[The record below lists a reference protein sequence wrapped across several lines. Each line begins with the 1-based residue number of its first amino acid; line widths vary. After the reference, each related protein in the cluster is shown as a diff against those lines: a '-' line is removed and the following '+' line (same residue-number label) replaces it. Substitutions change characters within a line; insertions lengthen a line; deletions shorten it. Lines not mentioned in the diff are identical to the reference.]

1 MKRTSTKL
9 GGSQLKRIFVH
20 PSGNVKHLEMKLE
33 AIKLECEHL
42 IVYATRVIDKA
53 LLQGII
59 VPKLFHRWVEEAEE
73 IEHQANGML
82 KSDLKSVSSSV
93 KGELLSS
100 MFNKIVDHL
109 KKSPFQ
115 LDLINVGPVNITV
128 KYRFMGKT
136 KIDDHVTKFE
146 SKATSGVE
154 SGISPAKLKYAEESM
169 KAAQLPENLHGK
181 EADALSTPSISE
193 LFPIIKDEMKSKSEI
208 EEIEEMPLRENEER
222 TVDAVGW
229 TKSKSTLSVQDKA
242 EPVFGVSLFPGLS
255 TLQAKTTDVTGPEE
269 LASSL
274 SVVEHEAEHK
284 TEAQFGNKLKK
295 PTESPRFQPK
305 EGSFFPKK
313 RKQLMPGQIAT
324 FLPTFQK
331 TPECEIIRVPQ
342 EESALAAEWTSP
354 LSIKTEVEPKTMP
367 PPTAENLAL
376 EESEIA
382 AIASETERTLSVS
395 RAESLVTISSETE
408 GLPILEI
415 ETETE
420 ITASETEREPRVK
433 PELNVEP
440 PMSIIASMKG
450 RCDQFFNLQL
460 LIVHGGHST
469 KMHNV
474 IKDPGFGNL
483 LFGEDDYMVFV
494 RTNEKI
500 EKPPK
505 LELDQGKYSVGEDL
519 LSGLFGRPNI
529 SDFILLSS
537 GLTEP
542 PSEREWQLPS
552 VIALM
557 KNEFSSLPKKLS
569 CENLEF
575 LFLQNNRYLRTIADS
590 FFDDMPSLQ
599 VLDLSKTGV
608 RSLPPSLFKLTGLHA
623 LFLRDCSNLD
633 ELPPEVGNLEC
644 IEVLDLSGT
653 EVYNLPD
660 EIAKLKH
667 LRSLPVSFYGAYDDS
682 EYLKLPPVLISSGII
697 SKLLSLQALSIV
709 VDPVDWR
716 WKNNAKAITQDV
728 SALSELTYLQFYFPE
743 VELLELFIQ
752 KSLSWKAGQLGK
764 FNFVIGKDIKRIV
777 SRVPDDVE
785 SDYGKHDQCL
795 RFVNGNG
802 LLRKV
807 AGVLERVAAFYLDHH
822 CVIERLSD
830 FGITNFKELKFCVVR
845 ECPNI
850 VEIID
855 GKERADS
862 VLPCLQRLSM
872 HYLCRLENIWKGPVP
887 HGSLDRLKFLSVHT
901 CPKLEFILN
910 WPMLH
915 CLSNMEELIVE
926 DCSSVKVII
935 EMEGQ
940 TISNGAILP
949 HLKRVKLH
957 YLPQLVSLWNG
968 PVPHG
973 SLDNLKSLS
982 VHTCPKLEFILT
994 WSTLHCL
1001 SNMEELIVGDC
1012 SSVKVI
1018 IEMEGQTIN
1027 NAAILPRLKRV
1038 ELHYL
1043 PQLVSL
1049 WNGPNRVWTL
1059 EPPSIYGCLQSAE
1072 GRSIPLGY
1080 YWVLRLQQTEFVF
1093 MDAVLWGFIPD
1104 YVDGC
1109 YLRILTPG
1117 MEGMCESMIDE
1128 GLRVVGCFI
1137 HQITRRID

>member
-20 PSGNVKHLEMKLE
+20 QSGHVKHLEMKLE

-128 KYRFMGKT
+128 KYRFVGKT

-169 KAAQLPENLHGK
+169 KAAQLPENLHVK

-208 EEIEEMPLRENEER
+208 EEIEEMPLQENKER
-222 TVDAVGW
+222 TVDAAGW
-229 TKSKSTLSVQDKA
+229 TKSKSTLSVQDKP

-255 TLQAKTTDVTGPEE
+255 TLQEKTTDVSGPEE

-274 SVVEHEAEHK
+274 SVGEHEAGHK
-284 TEAQFGNKLKK
+284 T
-295 PTESPRFQPK
+295 
-305 EGSFFPKK
+305 
-313 RKQLMPGQIAT
+313 
-324 FLPTFQK
+324 
-331 TPECEIIRVPQ
+331 ECEIIRVPE

-382 AIASETERTLSVS
+382 SIASETERTLSVS

-420 ITASETEREPRVK
+420 ITASETEREPRAK
-433 PELNVEP
+433 PELSVEP

-474 IKDPGFGNL
+474 IKDPGFGKL
-483 LFGEDDYMVFV
+483 LFREDDYLVFV

-505 LELDQGKYSVGEDL
+505 LELDQGKFSVREDL

-575 LFLQNNRYLRTIADS
+575 LFLQNNRYLRTISDS

-633 ELPPEVGNLEC
+633 ELPPAVGNLER

-752 KSLSWKAGQLGK
+752 KSLSWKAGHLGK

-795 RFVNGNG
+795 RFVNGDG

-822 CVIERLSD
+822 CVIESLSD

-940 TISNGAILP
+940 TINNGAILP

-1059 EPPSIYGCLQSAE
+1059 EPPSIYGCPKLK
-1072 GRSIPLGY
+1072 I
-1080 YWVLRLQQTEFVF
+1080 
-1093 MDAVLWGFIPD
+1093 
-1104 YVDGC
+1104 
-1109 YLRILTPG
+1109 
-1117 MEGMCESMIDE
+1117 
-1128 GLRVVGCFI
+1128 
-1137 HQITRRID
+1137 

>member
-20 PSGNVKHLEMKLE
+20 QSGHVKHVEMKLE

-128 KYRFMGKT
+128 KYRFMAKT

-181 EADALSTPSISE
+181 EADALSTPSFSE
-193 LFPIIKDEMKSKSEI
+193 LFPIIKDGTKFKSEI
-208 EEIEEMPLRENEER
+208 EEIEEIPSRENEER
-222 TVDAVGW
+222 TVDATGW
-229 TKSKSTLSVQDKA
+229 MKSKPTLSAQDKP
-242 EPVFGVSLFPGLS
+242 EPVFGVALFPELS

-274 SVVEHEAEHK
+274 PVEHEAEHK
-284 TEAQFGNKLKK
+284 T
-295 PTESPRFQPK
+295 
-305 EGSFFPKK
+305 
-313 RKQLMPGQIAT
+313 
-324 FLPTFQK
+324 
-331 TPECEIIRVPQ
+331 ECEIIRVPQ

-354 LSIKTEVEPKTMP
+354 SSIKTEVEPKMMP
-367 PPTAENLAL
+367 PPTAANLTL

-382 AIASETERTLSVS
+382 SNASETERTLSVS
-395 RAESLVTISSETE
+395 REKNLVTISSETE

-415 ETETE
+415 ETEAE

-433 PELNVEP
+433 SELNVEP

-474 IKDPGFGNL
+474 IKDPGFGDL
-483 LFGEDDYMVFV
+483 LFGEDDYLVFV

-505 LELDQGKYSVGEDL
+505 LELDQGKFSVGEDL
-519 LSGLFGRPNI
+519 LSGLRGRPNI

-542 PSEREWQLPS
+542 PLEREWQLPS

-557 KNEFSSLPKKLS
+557 KNEFFSLPKKLS

-575 LFLQNNRYLRTIADS
+575 LFLQNNRYLRTISDS

-633 ELPPEVGNLEC
+633 ELPPEVGNLER

-653 EVYNLPD
+653 EVYNLPN

-667 LRSLPVSFYGAYDDS
+667 LRSLLVSFYGAYDDS
-682 EYLKLPPVLISSGII
+682 EYLKLPDALISSDII

-716 WKNNAKAITQDV
+716 WKKNTKAITQDV

-752 KSLSWKAGQLGK
+752 KSLSWKAGHLGK
-764 FNFVIGKDIKRIV
+764 FKFVIGQDIKRIV

-795 RFVNGNG
+795 RFVNGDG
-802 LLRKV
+802 LLREV
-807 AGVLERVAAFYLDHH
+807 AGVLERVTAFYLDHH
-822 CVIERLSD
+822 CKIKSLSD

-855 GKERADS
+855 SKERADS
-862 VLPCLQRLSM
+862 VLPCLQHLSM

-887 HGSLDRLKFLSVHT
+887 HGSLDSLKFLSVHT
-901 CPKLEFILN
+901 CPKLEFVLN

-915 CLSNMEELIVE
+915 CLSNMEELTVE

-940 TISNGAILP
+940 TITNGAILP

-973 SLDNLKSLS
+973 SLDNLKTLS

-994 WSTLHCL
+994 WSMLHCL

-1027 NAAILPRLKRV
+1027 NGAILPCLKRV

-1059 EPPSIYGCLQSAE
+1059 EPTSIYGCPKLK
-1072 GRSIPLGY
+1072 I
-1080 YWVLRLQQTEFVF
+1080 
-1093 MDAVLWGFIPD
+1093 
-1104 YVDGC
+1104 
-1109 YLRILTPG
+1109 
-1117 MEGMCESMIDE
+1117 
-1128 GLRVVGCFI
+1128 
-1137 HQITRRID
+1137 